1 LPRRTPSTSRP
12 GDRFEVELTREA
24 EKDLKRLRPWKEQ
37 ATRALVELEEDPYL
51 GHALTGSLRGT
62 RSLEFSLRGS
72 GVYRAVYV
80 VIENARVCLVFI
92 VGPHENIY
100 DKAERR
106 VAALKRAGR
115 I

>member
-1 LPRRTPSTSRP
+1 MSIE
-12 GDRFEVELTREA
+12 RFAVELTRDA
-24 EKDLKRLRPWKEQ
+24 EKDLKRLRPWTEQ
-37 ATRALVELEEDPYL
+37 ATFAILRLEENPSL
-51 GHALTGSLRGT
+51 GHPLTGSLKGA

-72 GVYRAVYV
+72 GVYRAIYV
-80 VIENARVCLVFI
+80 LLEDSQTCLVFM

-100 DKAERR
+100 AKAERR

>member
-1 LPRRTPSTSRP
+1 MPTE
-12 GDRFEVELTREA
+12 RFSVELTREA
-24 EKDLKRLRPWKEQ
+24 ERDLKRLRPWTEQ
-37 ATRALVELEEDPYL
+37 ALRTILRLEENLNL
-51 GHALTGSLRGT
+51 GHPLTGSLKGA

-72 GVYRAVYV
+72 GVFRALYV
-80 VIENARVCLVFI
+80 VLDDNQSCLVFM

-115 I
+115 L

>member
-1 LPRRTPSTSRP
+1 MSTE
-12 GDRFEVELTREA
+12 RFAVELTREV
-24 EKDLKRLRPWKEQ
+24 EKDLKRLRPWTDQ
-37 ATRALVELEEDPYL
+37 ALRAILRLEENPNL
-51 GHALTGSLRGT
+51 GHALTGSLKGA

-72 GVYRAVYV
+72 GVCRALYV
-80 VIENARVCLVFI
+80 VLDDSRTCLVFM